1 MNKFKITLVLFTIT
15 LSTSLCFSQG
25 IQKNVEFDYNLVDII
40 QLAKSQSP
48 AWLQA
53 ETRKENRYWQFR
65 TFKSNYNPQL
75 QLQGRLPDFQR
86 RFTPVTQPDGSIE
99 FRSVSNNNSNLSMR
113 LIQNISTTGARV
125 FINSNVARFDDFD
138 QDLSRYNG
146 SPISI
151 GLEQPIFQFNNLAWD
166 KKIEP
171 LRYEESQKGYF
182 EELEQIAIDAT
193 QQYFALLLAQINVE
207 MAKKNQANNDTIY
220 KIAQGRY
227 QLGKI
232 GENDLLQLEA
242 NLINSTLDVA
252 QAQLDLETSSLNLKS
267 YVGLSDTGNIS
278 LSLPAE
284 IPQFPVDT
292 EKALFEANKNRVDP
306 VSFSRRLLQG
316 DREIAQAR
324 GDNGVNLDLLA
335 TFGLNNSGGEF
346 GDIYRD
352 PNNQQTVSL
361 NLTVPILDWGRQKSR
376 IKTAEANQQLIQYQ
390 INQEKVNFEQEVMT
404 HVKRFDMLREQV
416 KVRRK
421 SDDIESRK
429 YEISKQLF
437 LIGKIDITTLN
448 IALRDKDS
456 AKRNYITSL
465 KDFWEAYFTL
475 RKLTLYDFERG
486 DLLLKELNK

>member
-1 MNKFKITLVLFTIT
+1 MNKRKLTLTCLFVTI
-15 LSTSLCFSQG
+15 SISICFGQEERSQYA
-25 IQKNVEFDYNLVDII
+25 YNLKDIV

-75 QLQGRLPDFQR
+75 RLEGSLPDYQR
-86 RFTPVTQPDGSIE
+86 RFTGVTQPDGNIE
-99 FRSVSNNNSNLSMR
+99 FRSVSNNNSDLNLR
-113 LIQNISTTGARV
+113 LIQNISATGASV
-125 FINSNVARFDDFD
+125 SINSNVARFDDFD
-138 QDLSRYNG
+138 NDFTTYNG
-146 SPISI
+146 VPVSV
-151 GLEQPIFQFNNLAWD
+151 GLVQPIFQFNNLAWD

-171 LRYEESQKGYF
+171 LRYEESQKEYF
-182 EELEQIAIDAT
+182 EELESISIEAT
-193 QQYFALLLAQINVE
+193 QQFFSVMLAQINLE
-207 MAKKNQANNDTIY
+207 MARNNLANNDTIY

-242 NLINSTLDVA
+242 NLINSELDVA
-252 QAQLDLETSSLNLKS
+252 QAKLDLETSTLNLKA
-267 YVGLSDTGNIS
+267 YVGLADTGTVS
-278 LSLPAE
+278 LNLPAE
-284 IPQFPVDT
+284 IPEFYVNE
-292 EKALFEANKNRVDP
+292 EKALYEATKNRVDP
-306 VSFSRRLLQG
+306 VSFKRRLLEG

-324 GDNGVNLDLLA
+324 GDNGVNLDLA
-335 TFGLNNSGGEF
+335 ASFGLNNSGGELA
-346 GDIYRD
+346 DIYRD

-361 NLTVPILDWGRQKSR
+361 NLTVPLLDWGRQKSR
-376 IKTAEANQQLIQYQ
+376 IRTAEANQQLIQYQ
-390 INQEKVNFEQEVMT
+390 INQEKLNFEQEILT

-416 KVRRK
+416 KVRKK

-448 IALRDKDS
+448 IALRDKDA

-465 KDFWEAYFTL
+465 QNFWEAYFQL
-475 RKLTLYDFERG
+475 RMLSLYDFERD
-486 DLLLKELNK
+486 DLLIKELNN

>member
-1 MNKFKITLVLFTIT
+1 MNKYKLILTYFLLTASINF
-15 LSTSLCFSQG
+15 CFSQE
-25 IQKNVEFDYNLVDII
+25 NPSSSVYDLVDII

-75 QLQGRLPDFQR
+75 QLEGSLPDYQR
-86 RFTPVTQPDGSIE
+86 RFTGVTQPDGNIV
-99 FRSVSNNNSNLSMR
+99 FRSVSNNNSDLSLR
-113 LIQNISTTGARV
+113 LIQNISATGARV
-125 FINSNVARFDDFD
+125 SINSSAARFDDFD
-138 QDLSRYNG
+138 NDFTTYNG
-146 SPISI
+146 APVSI
-151 GLEQPIFQFNNLAWD
+151 GFVQPIFQFNNLAWD

-171 LRYEESQKGYF
+171 LRYEESQKEYF
-182 EELEQIAIDAT
+182 EELEDISIEAT
-193 QQYFALLLAQINVE
+193 QQYFAVLLAQINLE
-207 MAKKNQANNDTIY
+207 MAQKNLANNDTIY

-242 NLINSTLDVA
+242 NLINSELDVA
-252 QAQLDLETSSLNLKS
+252 QAKLDLETSTLNLRS
-267 YVGLSDTGNIS
+267 YVGLTDTSTI
-278 LSLPAE
+278 LLMLPAE
-284 IPQFPVDT
+284 IPDFKVDE

-306 VSFSRRLLQG
+306 VSFKRRLLEG

-324 GDNGVNLDLLA
+324 GDNGVNLDLA
-335 TFGLNNSGGEF
+335 ASFGLNNSGGEL
-346 GDIYRD
+346 GDIYTD

-376 IKTAEANQQLIQYQ
+376 IKTAEANQQLVQYQ
-390 INQEKVNFEQEVMT
+390 INQEKLNFEQEIIT

-416 KVRRK
+416 KVRKK

-448 IALRDKDS
+448 IALRDKDA

-465 KDFWEAYFTL
+465 QNFWEAYFRL
-475 RKLTLYDFERG
+475 RMLSLYDFERD
-486 DLLLKELNK
+486 DLLLKELER